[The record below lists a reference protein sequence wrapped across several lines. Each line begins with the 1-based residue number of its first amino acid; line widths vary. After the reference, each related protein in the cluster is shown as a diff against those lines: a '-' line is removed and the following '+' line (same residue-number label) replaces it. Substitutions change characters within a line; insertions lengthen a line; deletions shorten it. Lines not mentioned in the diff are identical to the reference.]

1 MAQAMKV
8 TPTATATTMH
18 TGTSCT
24 ATTMTM
30 AMTTMTMTIFTIMT
44 IPTNM
49 SIDNTAVMQLL
60 QFTDSAFP
68 VGTFSFSNG
77 LETAAYEKIVTD
89 KSTLHDFARSQAW
102 QAAFTDGIA
111 ALYAHRAFLNEDIEE
126 ILRSDRELMLSK
138 MNEEARIMLTRMGKK
153 LAELGVRL
161 YPEDTAIKTWLDK
174 INAGE
179 TPGMYPV
186 AQGMMFA
193 KAGLTEKE
201 LFYSHQYGV
210 INMVL
215 SAALRCVRVSHY
227 DTQEL
232 LFDLSGETETLYER
246 VKDMRLDEMNAFFP
260 ELDILASLH
269 EKGTQRMFMS

>member
-1 MAQAMKV
+1 M
-8 TPTATATTMH
+8 
-18 TGTSCT
+18 S
-24 ATTMTM
+24 MTM
-30 AMTTMTMTIFTIMT
+30 STKA
-44 IPTNM
+44 PL
-49 SIDNTAVMQLL
+49 MQLL

-77 LETAAYEKIVTD
+77 LETAAYEKIV
-89 KSTLHDFARSQAW
+89 KNKATLHDFARSQAW

-111 ALYAHRAFLNEDIEE
+111 ALHAFKAFNSGDMEG
-126 ILRSDRELMLSK
+126 ILKSDSELMLSK
-138 MNEEARIMLTRMGKK
+138 MNEEARTMLTRMGKK

-161 YPEDTAIKTWLDK
+161 FPDDETIRQWLEK

-186 AQGMMFA
+186 AQGIMFA
-193 KAGLTEKE
+193 KAGLTEKD

-215 SAALRCVRVSHY
+215 SAALRCSRVSHY
-227 DTQEL
+227 DTQEI
-232 LFDLSGETETLYER
+232 LFDLSGETDRLYDM
-246 VKDMRLDEMNAFFP
+246 VADMRLDEMNAFFP

-269 EKGTQRMFMS
+269 EKGAQRMFMS